1 MGRKDWKQVSI
12 PREMYDE
19 VKRLIEEHPE
29 LGYRSVSA
37 FVAHAVRELIKEE
50 MKYLR
55 PRREAE

>member
-1 MGRKDWKQVSI
+1 
-12 PREMYDE
+12 MYDE